1 MSRAL
6 KFLMFIYFVV
16 FFTTGAFMVLIVNA
30 DEGSAPWIALLA
42 RNHGIVFDNLYTI
55 TNMPISRF
63 LEWLDESGNLEQYM
77 ERLVWHLA
85 CWMTMGMFSNYYWDL
100 FNMGK
105 GLDAVQ
111 VERIV
116 LPLLVSPIVFYPTYN
131 LWLSSSSQSYI
142 LFEVIAFQSGF
153 FWQALFTKA
162 KPLEQAAVIP
172 WTVNNGGARG
182 AQPKAQV
189 SNGTTASS

>member
-6 KFLMFIYFVV
+6 KVLIFLFFVV
-16 FFTTGAFMVLIVNA
+16 FLSTGAGMVLIVNA
-30 DEGSAPWIALLA
+30 DEGSAPWIGLLA
-42 RNHGIVFDNLYTI
+42 RNHGIVF
-55 TNMPISRF
+55 
-63 LEWLDESGNLEQYM
+63 
-77 ERLVWHLA
+77 VWHLA

-100 FNMGK
+100 FNMGR
-105 GLDAVQ
+105 GMDAMQ

-162 KPLEQAAVIP
+162 KPIEAAPQIP
-172 WTVNNGGARG
+172 WTVNNSGARG
-182 AQPKAQV
+182 VQQAKAV
-189 SNGTTASS
+189 SNGPTVVS

>member
-6 KFLMFIYFVV
+6 KFLTFIYFVV
-16 FFTTGAFMVLIVNA
+16 FVTTGAFMVLIVNA

-42 RNHGIVFDNLYTI
+42 RNHGIVF
-55 TNMPISRF
+55 
-63 LEWLDESGNLEQYM
+63 
-77 ERLVWHLA
+77 VWHLA
-85 CWMTMGMFSNYYWDL
+85 CWMTLGMFSNYYWDL
-100 FNMGK
+100 FNMGR

-162 KPLEQAAVIP
+162 KPMDQATVIP
-172 WTVNNGGARG
+172 WSVNNGGARAAAAKTVVPQAG
-182 AQPKAQV
+182 GSEIAR
-189 SNGTTASS
+189 

>member
-1 MSRAL
+1 MTRAL

-16 FFTTGAFMVLIVNA
+16 FLTTGAFMILIVNA
-30 DEGSAPWIALLA
+30 DDTSHPWIALLV
-42 RNHGIVFDNLYTI
+42 RNHGIVF
-55 TNMPISRF
+55 
-63 LEWLDESGNLEQYM
+63 
-77 ERLVWHLA
+77 VWHLT
-85 CWMTMGMFSNYYWDL
+85 CWMVMGMFSNYYWDL

-142 LFEVIAFQSGF
+142 LFEVIAFQGGF

-162 KPLEQAAVIP
+162 KPIEQATSIP
-172 WTVNNGGARG
+172 WSVNNGGRAKS
-182 AQPKAQV
+182 AA
-189 SNGTTASS
+189 TSSGPELGR

>member
-6 KFLMFIYFVV
+6 KVLLFIYAVV
-16 FFTTGAFMVLIVNA
+16 LITTGVFMVLIVNA
-30 DEGSAPWIALLA
+30 DDTSPQWVALLA
-42 RNHGIVFDNLYTI
+42 RNHGIVF
-55 TNMPISRF
+55 
-63 LEWLDESGNLEQYM
+63 
-77 ERLVWHLA
+77 VWHLA
-85 CWMTMGMFSNYYWDL
+85 CWMTMGMFANYYWDL

-105 GLDAVQ
+105 GLESVQ
-111 VERIV
+111 VGRIV

-162 KPLEQAAVIP
+162 KPIEQANVIP
-172 WTVNNGGARG
+172 WSVNNGSTRT
-182 AQPKAQV
+182 AQSKV
-189 SNGTTASS
+189 SGTGQDLGR

>member
-16 FFTTGAFMVLIVNA
+16 FLTTGAFMVLIVNA
-30 DEGSAPWIALLA
+30 DENSAPWIALLA
-42 RNHGIVFDNLYTI
+42 RNHGIVF
-55 TNMPISRF
+55 
-63 LEWLDESGNLEQYM
+63 
-77 ERLVWHLA
+77 VWHLT
-85 CWMTMGMFSNYYWDL
+85 CWMVTGMFANYYWDL

-105 GLDAVQ
+105 GLESVQ

-116 LPLLVSPIVFYPTYN
+116 LPLLTSPFVFYPTYN

-142 LFEVIAFQSGF
+142 LFEVIIFQSGF

-162 KPLEQAAVIP
+162 KPLDQAPAIP
-172 WTVNNGGARG
+172 WSVNNGGARN
-182 AQPKAQV
+182 APPK
-189 SNGTTASS
+189 STSM

>member
-1 MSRAL
+1 MTRAL

-16 FFTTGAFMVLIVNA
+16 FLTTGAFMILIVNV
-30 DEGSAPWIALLA
+30 DESSAPWIGMLA
-42 RNHGIVFDNLYTI
+42 RNHGIVF
-55 TNMPISRF
+55 
-63 LEWLDESGNLEQYM
+63 
-77 ERLVWHLA
+77 VWHLA
-85 CWMTMGMFSNYYWDL
+85 CWMTLGMFSNYYWDL

-105 GLDAVQ
+105 GLESVQ
-111 VERIV
+111 VERII

-162 KPLEQAAVIP
+162 KPLDPATVIP
-172 WTVNNGGARG
+172 WSVNNGNARSG
-182 AQPKAQV
+182 VQQVKA
-189 SNGTTASS
+189 SNGNASAGN

>member
-16 FFTTGAFMVLIVNA
+16 FLTTGAFMVLIVNA

-42 RNHGIVFDNLYTI
+42 RNHGIVF
-55 TNMPISRF
+55 
-63 LEWLDESGNLEQYM
+63 
-77 ERLVWHLA
+77 VWHLA
-85 CWMTMGMFSNYYWDL
+85 CWMTLGMFSNYYWDL

-105 GLDAVQ
+105 GLDSVQ
-111 VERIV
+111 VERII

-162 KPLEQAAVIP
+162 KPLDQATAIP
-172 WTVNNGGARG
+172 WSVNNNTNGRGGALQ
-182 AQPKAQV
+182 AKPA
-189 SNGTTASS
+189 NGPATMG